1 MLMFINVFIWVIL
14 INVFVQVS
22 MSTIFFDSKAITI
35 FVVTN
40 GAGQLEMA
48 CPHLA
53 QEQGQGQQ
61 GRGGFQESQGQQG
74 HGGSQEH
81 EKEKNHQPER
91 IIKVME

>member
-14 INVFVQVS
+14 INVFVQVG